1 VSFCRF
7 VDTLNCFLL
16 LINDWLFATGDAQ
29 ARERAWRF
37 GQEREVTI
45 YRLITAGRIE
55 EKIYHRQIFK
65 TALSN
70 KILHDPKQRRMFSQ
84 RDLKD
89 LFTLSADNGSVKSGG
104 DGMTATSK
112 ITKGHGLVTAD
123 DSVGA
128 DDEERGPNDNEATL
142 KKVLKSNGLA
152 GIFDH
157 HTVEASAIGKSAST
171 QEMEEQAKRIAREA
185 AKALQNS
192 IPKDQP
198 VNVPTWTGSDVT
210 QPKPSRFGSSRAINA
225 FERTTN
231 VSSTNLLSSIRKRND
246 SIQADGEEAL
256 DGASKQQYVQLMRRI
271 RQFVRER
278 KPTTDEILDEFKDV
292 SAAADVAVFRQ
303 LLKTVATVN
312 HGRWETK

>member
-1 VSFCRF
+1 LVF
-7 VDTLNCFLL
+7 VFPP
-16 LINDWLFATGDAQ
+16 GDAQ

-45 YRLITAGRIE
+45 YRLITAGTIE

-70 KILHDPKQRRMFSQ
+70 KILQDPKQRRMFSQ

-89 LFTLSADNGSVKSGG
+89 LFTLTADSGSVKSGG

-112 ITKGHGLVTAD
+112 ITKGHGIVNAD
-123 DSVGA
+123 GSGDDD
-128 DDEERGPNDNEATL
+128 DDEERGPDDNDATL
-142 KKVLKSNGLA
+142 KKVMKSEGLA

-157 HTVEASAIGKSAST
+157 HMVEATVKKKSAGA
-171 QEMEEQAKRIAREA
+171 QEMEEQAKRVAREA

-198 VNVPTWTGSDVT
+198 LNVPTWTGSDIT
-210 QPKPSRFGSSRAINA
+210 KPSRFGSSRAINA
-225 FERTTN
+225 FERTTS
-231 VSSTNLLSSIRKRND
+231 VSSSNLLSSIRKRND
-246 SIQADGEEAL
+246 SIKTDGEEAI
-256 DGASKQQYVQLMRRI
+256 DGAAKQQYVQLMKRI
-271 RQFVRER
+271 QVFVQER

-292 SAAADVAVFRQ
+292 TDAADVAIFRQ

-312 HGRWETK
+312 HGRWVTK